1 MSIKSRTL
9 LACAASLL
17 ALGACTPKEP
27 GRGGPASATNGT
39 AATVNGVAIKQSR
52 VDQLVKQRAAQ
63 GQPDNQETRSAI
75 IEQLAMQLIVAQE
88 AVKKGLDRAPE
99 TSDQLELT
107 RQSILANAYV
117 QDYFKN
123 APVTDEMIKAEY
135 EKIKGEMTGTEF
147 KARHILV
154 EKESEA
160 SDIIARLKKNPNA
173 FEALAK
179 EKSKDPGSAAKG
191 GDLGWFDPRGMVPEF
206 GLAVAKLDK
215 GKMSEAPVKSQYG
228 YHVIM
233 LEDSRPIAA
242 PSFDVI
248 KTGLKQQ
255 VQQQNLR
262 KLLDDFKAKAKIE
275 IPQAAAP
282 AQQAK
287 SAQPVK
293 K

>member
-1 MSIKSRTL
+1 
-9 LACAASLL
+9 
-17 ALGACTPKEP
+17 
-27 GRGGPASATNGT
+27 
-39 AATVNGVAIKQSR
+39 
-52 VDQLVKQRAAQ
+52 
-63 GQPDNQETRSAI
+63 
-75 IEQLAMQLIVAQE
+75 MQLIVAQE

-160 SDIIARLKKNPNA
+160 SDIIARLKKNPKA

-215 GKMSEAPVKSQYG
+215 GKIGRA
-228 YHVIM
+228 HV
-233 LEDSRPIAA
+233 
-242 PSFDVI
+242 
-248 KTGLKQQ
+248 
-255 VQQQNLR
+255 
-262 KLLDDFKAKAKIE
+262 
-275 IPQAAAP
+275 
-282 AQQAK
+282 
-287 SAQPVK
+287 
-293 K
+293 